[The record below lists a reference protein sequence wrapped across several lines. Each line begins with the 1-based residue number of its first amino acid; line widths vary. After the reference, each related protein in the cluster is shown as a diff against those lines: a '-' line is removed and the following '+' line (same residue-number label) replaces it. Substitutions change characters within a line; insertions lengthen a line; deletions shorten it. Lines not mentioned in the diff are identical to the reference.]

1 MDGMC
6 IHPLL
11 TTIAPP
17 RQFTYPFCYQPHPLC
32 VLAATEVQREI
43 AGMHISESKMFGV
56 LVVSD
61 TQGRLAFLAAYSG
74 LLEGRNDWPYFVPPV
89 FDAQQPDGHFKIT
102 ERQISAISQQIR
114 SLQAEDSQLDVLR
127 RQRKR
132 MSEEL
137 QLWLFRQYRMENALG
152 ETKDLVDI
160 WRDYHSSPRIQQKYP
175 LPPGGSG
182 DCCAPKLLQY
192 AYQHHLQPLC
202 MAEFWWETPRPVV
215 QSSPVGEIRHHL
227 HYYPA
232 CQGKCKPI
240 LAHMLKG
247 LDVEANPMESAMNG
261 LLETVYEDESLVVV
275 NKPTGMLSIPGK
287 GEQPS
292 VYSILRERYPDA
304 EEPMIVHRLD
314 LATSGLLVV
323 AKTKNAHQNLQRQFY
338 EHTVVK
344 RYIAI
349 VEGVPVHQK
358 GTIVLPMR
366 PDPLNRPYQVVDM
379 EHGKQAI
386 TDFEVLS
393 VSDGQSRVV
402 LYPHTGRTH
411 QLRVHCAHPDG
422 LHAPIVGDHLYGT
435 PANRL
440 YLHAEYLEFT
450 HPVNDKRLQF
460 YAEGF

>member
-1 MDGMC
+1 MRV
-6 IHPLL
+6 HPLK
-11 TTIAPP
+11 TTILPP
-17 RQFTYPFCYQPHPLC
+17 QQFTYPFCYQPHPLC
-32 VLAATEVQREI
+32 VLAAEQVQGEI
-43 AGMHISESKMFGV
+43 ARMEIHESKMFGV
-56 LVVSD
+56 LVVRD
-61 TQGRLAFLAAYSG
+61 AWENLGFLAAYSG
-74 LLEGRNDWPYFVPPV
+74 LLEGRNDWSYFVPPV
-89 FDAQQPDGHFKIT
+89 FDAQQPDGHFKMT
-102 ERQISAISQQIR
+102 EHQISAINQQIK
-114 SLQAEDSQLDVLR
+114 SLPAGDSRVDVLR
-127 RQRKR
+127 QQRKQ

-215 QSSPVGEIRHHL
+215 QSSPMGEIRHHL

-247 LDVEANPMESAMNG
+247 LDVEPNPMESAMRG
-261 LLETVYEDESLVVV
+261 LLETVYEDDSLVVV

-314 LATSGLLVV
+314 MATSGLLVV

-349 VEGVPVHQK
+349 VEGVPANQK

-393 VSDGQSRVV
+393 VSDGRSRVA

-435 PANRL
+435 PADRL

-450 HPVNDKRLQF
+450 HPVSGQRLQF
-460 YAEGF
+460 QTEAF

>member
-1 MDGMC
+1 MRV
-6 IHPLL
+6 HPLK
-11 TTIAPP
+11 TTILPP
-17 RQFTYPFCYQPHPLC
+17 QQFTYPFCYQPHPLC
-32 VLAATEVQREI
+32 VLAAEQVQGEI
-43 AGMHISESKMFGV
+43 ARMEIHESKMFGV
-56 LVVSD
+56 LVVRD
-61 TQGRLAFLAAYSG
+61 AWENLGFLAAYSG
-74 LLEGRNDWPYFVPPV
+74 LLEGRNDWSYFVPPV
-89 FDAQQPDGHFKIT
+89 FDAQQPDGHFKMT
-102 ERQISAISQQIR
+102 EHQISAINQQIK
-114 SLQAEDSQLDVLR
+114 SLPAGDSRVDVLR
-127 RQRKR
+127 QQRKQ

-137 QLWLFRQYRMENALG
+137 QLWLFRQYRMENALS

-215 QSSPVGEIRHHL
+215 QSSPMGEIRHHL

-247 LDVEANPMESAMNG
+247 LDVEPNPMESAMRG
-261 LLETVYEDESLVVV
+261 LLETVYEDDSLVVV

-314 LATSGLLVV
+314 MATSGLLVV

-349 VEGVPVHQK
+349 VEGVPANQK

-393 VSDGQSRVV
+393 VSDGRSRVA

-435 PANRL
+435 PADRL

-450 HPVNDKRLQF
+450 HPVSGQRLQF
-460 YAEGF
+460 QTEAF

>member
-1 MDGMC
+1 MRV
-6 IHPLL
+6 HPLK
-11 TTIAPP
+11 TTILPP
-17 RQFTYPFCYQPHPLC
+17 QQFTYPFCYQPHPLC
-32 VLAATEVQREI
+32 VLAAEQVQGEI
-43 AGMHISESKMFGV
+43 ARMEIHESKMFGV
-56 LVVSD
+56 LVVRD
-61 TQGRLAFLAAYSG
+61 ARENLGFLAAYSG
-74 LLEGRNDWPYFVPPV
+74 LLEGRNDWSYFVPPV
-89 FDAQQPDGHFKIT
+89 FDAQQPDGHFKMT
-102 ERQISAISQQIR
+102 EHQISAINQRIKL
-114 SLQAEDSQLDVLR
+114 LQVDDSQLDVLR
-127 RQRKR
+127 QQRKQ

-137 QLWLFRQYRMENALG
+137 QLWLFRQYRMENALS

-202 MAEFWWETPRPVV
+202 MAEFWWETPHPVV

-247 LDVEANPMESAMNG
+247 LDVEANPMESAMSG
-261 LLETVYEDESLVVV
+261 LLETVYEDDSLVVV

-314 LATSGLLVV
+314 MATSGLLVV

-349 VEGVPVHQK
+349 VEGVPANQK

-393 VSDGQSRVV
+393 VSDGRSRVA

-422 LHAPIVGDHLYGT
+422 LHAPIVGDLLYGT
-435 PANRL
+435 PADRL

-450 HPVNDKRLQF
+450 HPVSGQRLQF
-460 YAEGF
+460 QTEAF

>member
-1 MDGMC
+1 MC

-74 LLEGRNDWPYFVPPV
+74 LLEGRNDWSYFVPPV

-247 LDVEANPMESAMNG
+247 LDVEANPMESAMSG

-314 LATSGLLVV
+314 MATSGLLVV
-323 AKTKNAHQNLQRQFY
+323 AKTKNAHQNL
-338 EHTVVK
+338 
-344 RYIAI
+344 
-349 VEGVPVHQK
+349 
-358 GTIVLPMR
+358 
-366 PDPLNRPYQVVDM
+366 
-379 EHGKQAI
+379 
-386 TDFEVLS
+386 
-393 VSDGQSRVV
+393 
-402 LYPHTGRTH
+402 
-411 QLRVHCAHPDG
+411 
-422 LHAPIVGDHLYGT
+422 
-435 PANRL
+435 
-440 YLHAEYLEFT
+440 
-450 HPVNDKRLQF
+450 
-460 YAEGF
+460 

>member
-1 MDGMC
+1 MRV
-6 IHPLL
+6 HPLK
-11 TTIAPP
+11 TTILPP
-17 RQFTYPFCYQPHPLC
+17 QQFTYPFCYQPHPLC
-32 VLAATEVQREI
+32 VLAAEQVQGEI
-43 AGMHISESKMFGV
+43 ARMEIHESKMFGV
-56 LVVSD
+56 LVVRD
-61 TQGRLAFLAAYSG
+61 AWENLGFLAAYSG
-74 LLEGRNDWPYFVPPV
+74 LLEGRNDWSYFVPPV
-89 FDAQQPDGHFKIT
+89 FDAQQPDGHFKMT
-102 ERQISAISQQIR
+102 EHQISAINQQIK
-114 SLQAEDSQLDVLR
+114 SLPAGDSRVDVLR
-127 RQRKR
+127 QQRKQ

-137 QLWLFRQYRMENALG
+137 QLWLFRQYRMENALS

-215 QSSPVGEIRHHL
+215 QSSPMGEIRHHL

-247 LDVEANPMESAMNG
+247 LDVEPNPMESAMRG
-261 LLETVYEDESLVVV
+261 LLETVYEDDSLVVV

-314 LATSGLLVV
+314 MATSGLLVV

-349 VEGVPVHQK
+349 VEGVPANQK

-366 PDPLNRPYQVVDM
+366 PDPLNRPYQIVDM

-393 VSDGQSRVV
+393 VSDGRSRVA

-422 LHAPIVGDHLYGT
+422 LHAPIVGDLLYGT
-435 PANRL
+435 PADRL

-450 HPVNDKRLQF
+450 HPVSGQRLQF
-460 YAEGF
+460 QKEAF

>member
-1 MDGMC
+1 MRV
-6 IHPLL
+6 HPLK
-11 TTIAPP
+11 TTILPP
-17 RQFTYPFCYQPHPLC
+17 QQFTYPFCYQPHPLC
-32 VLAATEVQREI
+32 VLAAEQVQGEI
-43 AGMHISESKMFGV
+43 ARMEIHESKMFGV
-56 LVVSD
+56 LVVRGS
-61 TQGRLAFLAAYSG
+61 QGNLGFLAAYSG
-74 LLEGRNDWPYFVPPV
+74 LLEGRNDWSYFVPPV
-89 FDAQQPDGHFKIT
+89 FDAQQPDGHFKMT
-102 ERQISAISQQIR
+102 EHQISAINQQIK
-114 SLQAEDSQLDVLR
+114 SLPAGDSRVDVLR
-127 RQRKR
+127 QQRKQ

-137 QLWLFRQYRMENALG
+137 QLWLFRQYRMENALS

-215 QSSPVGEIRHHL
+215 QSSPMGEIRHHL

-247 LDVEANPMESAMNG
+247 LDVEANPMESAMSG
-261 LLETVYEDESLVVV
+261 LLETVYEDDSLVVV

-314 LATSGLLVV
+314 MATSGLLVV

-349 VEGVPVHQK
+349 VEGVPANQK

-366 PDPLNRPYQVVDM
+366 PDPLNRPYQIVDM

-393 VSDGQSRVV
+393 VSDGRSRVA

-422 LHAPIVGDHLYGT
+422 LHAPIVGDLLYGT
-435 PANRL
+435 PADRL

-450 HPVNDKRLQF
+450 HPVSGQRLQF
-460 YAEGF
+460 QTEAF

>member
-1 MDGMC
+1 
-6 IHPLL
+6 
-11 TTIAPP
+11 
-17 RQFTYPFCYQPHPLC
+17 
-32 VLAATEVQREI
+32 
-43 AGMHISESKMFGV
+43 
-56 LVVSD
+56 
-61 TQGRLAFLAAYSG
+61 
-74 LLEGRNDWPYFVPPV
+74 
-89 FDAQQPDGHFKIT
+89 
-102 ERQISAISQQIR
+102 
-114 SLQAEDSQLDVLR
+114 
-127 RQRKR
+127 
-132 MSEEL
+132 
-137 QLWLFRQYRMENALG
+137 
-152 ETKDLVDI
+152 
-160 WRDYHSSPRIQQKYP
+160 
-175 LPPGGSG
+175 
-182 DCCAPKLLQY
+182 
-192 AYQHHLQPLC
+192 
-202 MAEFWWETPRPVV
+202 
-215 QSSPVGEIRHHL
+215 
-227 HYYPA
+227 
-232 CQGKCKPI
+232 
-240 LAHMLKG
+240 MLKG
-247 LDVEANPMESAMNG
+247 LDVEANPMESAMSG

-314 LATSGLLVV
+314 MATSGLLVV

-349 VEGVPVHQK
+349 VEGVPVNQK

>member
-1 MDGMC
+1 MRV
-6 IHPLL
+6 HPLK
-11 TTIAPP
+11 TTILPP
-17 RQFTYPFCYQPHPLC
+17 QQFTYPFCYQPHPLC
-32 VLAATEVQREI
+32 VLAAEQVQGEI
-43 AGMHISESKMFGV
+43 ARMEIHESKMFGV
-56 LVVSD
+56 LVVRD
-61 TQGRLAFLAAYSG
+61 AWENLGFLAAYSG
-74 LLEGRNDWPYFVPPV
+74 LLEGRNDWSYFVPPV
-89 FDAQQPDGHFKIT
+89 FDAQQPDGHFKMT
-102 ERQISAISQQIR
+102 EHQISAINQQIK
-114 SLQAEDSQLDVLR
+114 SLPAGDRRVDVLR
-127 RQRKR
+127 QQRKQ

-137 QLWLFRQYRMENALG
+137 QLWLFRQYRMENALS

-215 QSSPVGEIRHHL
+215 QSSPMGEIRHHL

-247 LDVEANPMESAMNG
+247 LDVEPNPMESAMRG
-261 LLETVYEDESLVVV
+261 LLETVYEDDSLVVV

-314 LATSGLLVV
+314 MATSGLLVV

-349 VEGVPVHQK
+349 VEGVPANQK

-366 PDPLNRPYQVVDM
+366 PDPLNRPYQIVDM

-393 VSDGQSRVV
+393 VSDGRSRVA

-422 LHAPIVGDHLYGT
+422 LHAPIVGDLLYGT
-435 PANRL
+435 PADRL

-450 HPVNDKRLQF
+450 HPVSGQRLQVQKEAF
-460 YAEGF
+460 

>member
-1 MDGMC
+1 MRV
-6 IHPLL
+6 HPLK
-11 TTIAPP
+11 TTILPP
-17 RQFTYPFCYQPHPLC
+17 QQFTYPFCYQPHPLC
-32 VLAATEVQREI
+32 VLAAEQVQGEI
-43 AGMHISESKMFGV
+43 ARMEIHESKMFGV
-56 LVVSD
+56 LVVRD
-61 TQGRLAFLAAYSG
+61 ARENLGFLAAYSG
-74 LLEGRNDWPYFVPPV
+74 LLEGRNDWSYFVPPV
-89 FDAQQPDGHFKIT
+89 FDAQQPDGHFKMT
-102 ERQISAISQQIR
+102 EHQISAINQQIK
-114 SLQAEDSQLDVLR
+114 SLPAGDSRVDVLR
-127 RQRKR
+127 QQRKQ

-137 QLWLFRQYRMENALG
+137 QLWLFRQYRMENALS

-202 MAEFWWETPRPVV
+202 MAEFWWETPHPVV
-215 QSSPVGEIRHHL
+215 QSSPMGEIRHHL

-247 LDVEANPMESAMNG
+247 LDVEPNPMESAMRG
-261 LLETVYEDESLVVV
+261 LLETVYEDDSLVVV

-314 LATSGLLVV
+314 MATSGLLVV

-349 VEGVPVHQK
+349 VEGVPANQK

-366 PDPLNRPYQVVDM
+366 PDPLNRPYQIVDM

-393 VSDGQSRVV
+393 VSDGRSRVA

-422 LHAPIVGDHLYGT
+422 LHAPIVGDLLYGT
-435 PANRL
+435 PADRL

-450 HPVNDKRLQF
+450 HPVSGQRLQF
-460 YAEGF
+460 QTEAF

>member
-1 MDGMC
+1 MRV
-6 IHPLL
+6 HPLK
-11 TTIAPP
+11 TTILPP
-17 RQFTYPFCYQPHPLC
+17 QQFTYPFCYQPHPLC
-32 VLAATEVQREI
+32 VLAAEQVQGEI
-43 AGMHISESKMFGV
+43 ARMEIHESKMFGV
-56 LVVSD
+56 LVVRD
-61 TQGRLAFLAAYSG
+61 ARENLGFLAAYSG
-74 LLEGRNDWPYFVPPV
+74 LLEGRNDWSYFVPPV
-89 FDAQQPDGHFKIT
+89 FDAQQPDGHFKMT
-102 ERQISAISQQIR
+102 EHQISAINQQIK
-114 SLQAEDSQLDVLR
+114 SLPAGDSRVDVLR
-127 RQRKR
+127 QQRKQ

-137 QLWLFRQYRMENALG
+137 QLWLFRQYRMKNALG

-202 MAEFWWETPRPVV
+202 MAEFWWETPHPVV
-215 QSSPVGEIRHHL
+215 QSSPMGEIRHHL

-247 LDVEANPMESAMNG
+247 LDVEPNPMESAMSG
-261 LLETVYEDESLVVV
+261 LLETVYEDDSLVVV

-304 EEPMIVHRLD
+304 EDPMIVHRLD
-314 LATSGLLVV
+314 MATSGLLVV

-349 VEGVPVHQK
+349 VEGVPVNQK

-366 PDPLNRPYQVVDM
+366 PDPLNRPYQIVDM

-393 VSDGQSRVV
+393 VSDGQSRVA

-422 LHAPIVGDHLYGT
+422 LHAPIVGDLLYGT
-435 PANRL
+435 PADRL

-450 HPVNDKRLQF
+450 HPVSGQRLQF
-460 YAEGF
+460 QTEAF